1 MMQHF
6 QRVQIDLRVLLELD
20 EYFIDE
26 NSVGLPETIDWW
38 EFNPVCYITD
48 VTEEQVNQLV
58 DELNL
63 AFAYHS
69 VLNKWIWLDYES
81 KRGN

>member
-1 MMQHF
+1 MTEF

-38 EFNPVCYITD
+38 VPRRPVLIGGIVPVGRNEC
-48 VTEEQVNQLV
+48 
-58 DELNL
+58 
-63 AFAYHS
+63 S
-69 VLNKWIWLDYES
+69 S
-81 KRGN
+81 SSP

>member
-1 MMQHF
+1 MFNF

-26 NSVGLPETIDWW
+26 NSVGLPKTIDWW
-38 EFNPVCYITD
+38 DFNPVCYITD

-58 DELNL
+58 GELNL
-63 AFAYHS
+63 AFAYHR

-81 KRGN
+81 TGSN

>member
-1 MMQHF
+1 MTEF
-6 QRVQIDLRVLLELD
+6 QKVQINLRVLLELD

-48 VTEEQVNQLV
+48 VTEEQVNYLV

-63 AFAYHS
+63 AFAYHR
-69 VLNKWIWLDYES
+69 VLNKWILLDYES
-81 KRGN
+81 TGSN